1 MSTPSARAAVLLSAP
16 MLQLV
21 GVLATPAAAK
31 KRPVPAC
38 SARFILTD
46 SADPK
51 IGATPMSMLQA
62 ITIDA
67 TGATVS
73 TDCSTV
79 STRPGRTRDGWKI
92 HTRWKACGGNRK
104 VFLISSVDTRDGRGI
119 RRAVGRHAMHA
130 TP

>member
-1 MSTPSARAAVLLSAP
+1 MPTPRARAVLRLAP
-16 MLQLV
+16 MLLV
-21 GVLATPAAAK
+21 GVLATPAVSK
-31 KRPVPAC
+31 KSPVPAC
-38 SARFILTD
+38 SARFILAE

-51 IGATPMSMLQA
+51 VGITPTSTLQA

-104 VFLISSVDTRDGRGI
+104 VFLIASVDTRDGRGI